1 MSPKDEPTFYLYGTG
16 YHLDQLTLGTLVYG
30 NYAQPDVRFCTFPR
44 LRYIPGPKHANM
56 SSEDDLGN
64 TELVFSQPISGS
76 FTPKSGRKFG
86 FGIEA
91 IEMAKMNI
99 ELARQRSKII
109 VAESGRRVTL
119 KHPEAFFLE
128 RVMKA
133 PETRDALARWLTVAR
148 SAYLVWKKVTL
159 CKPKIYCVTGVYELR
174 NVQAKISGGK
184 SGSFTIGAAVPV
196 AAIPLGFTIGPFE
209 GGKTLD
215 VDIRMPGPSV
225 WAARFQQL
233 DAEYIKKLATQEA
246 APLQTIQLRADITL
260 PSAGVRADSDVEG
273 AIVKMRGP
281 EEMPDEA
288 DDPVDEPYWEAFS
301 RAEKRL

>member
-16 YHLDQLTLGTLVYG
+16 YHLEQLTLGTLVYG

-44 LRYIPGPKHANM
+44 L
-56 SSEDDLGN
+56 SEDDLDN

-76 FTPKSGRKFG
+76 FTPKSNRKFG

-91 IEMAKMNI
+91 IDMATMNI
-99 ELARQRSKII
+99 EIARQRSKII
-109 VAESGRRVTL
+109 VAESGRRITL
-119 KHPEAFFLE
+119 K
-128 RVMKA
+128 K
-133 PETRDALARWLTVAR
+133 

-159 CKPKIYCVTGVYELR
+159 CKPKIYCVTGIYELR
-174 NVQAKISGGK
+174 NVQAKTSEGGT
-184 SGSFTIGAAVPV
+184 GSFTIGSAALG
-196 AAIPLGFTIGPFE
+196 AAAGIPLGITLGPFE

-215 VDIRMPGPSV
+215 VDISMPGPSV

-233 DAEYIKKLATQEA
+233 DAEYIKKIATQEVT
-246 APLQTIQLRADITL
+246 PLQTIKLRADITL
-260 PSAGVRADSDVEG
+260 PSAGVRADAEVEG
-273 AIVKMRGP
+273 AVVKMRGP

-288 DDPVDEPYWEAFS
+288 DDVVDEQYWEAFS